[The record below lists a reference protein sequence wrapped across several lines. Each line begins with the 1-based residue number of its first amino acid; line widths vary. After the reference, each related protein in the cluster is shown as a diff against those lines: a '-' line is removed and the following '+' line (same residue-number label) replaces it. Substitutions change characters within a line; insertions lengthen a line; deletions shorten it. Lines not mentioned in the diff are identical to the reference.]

1 MVPSTKR
8 VGFIR
13 VLKYLKYKLR
23 LPSDKENI
31 QQTIE
36 QVRAGA
42 IMTGP
47 NLWVLVVAIFTA
59 SLGLNVNSTAVIIG
73 AMLISPLM
81 GPIMAMGMGGA
92 ITDFDLVLKSLKNF
106 GIAVVL
112 SIVTSTVYFIISPLK
127 VPGSELLA
135 RTSPTVYDVFI
146 AIFGGLAGIIA
157 GSGKLRQSNVIPGVA
172 IATALMPPLCTVG
185 FGIANLNPTYIFGA
199 FYLFFINTVF
209 ISLSTFLIV
218 RFLKYPH
225 VKILQAKRAIQLR
238 RAIGVLVLITIIPS
252 IYFTWRIVTRY
263 IFEERVKQF
272 VTTEFQGQ
280 RRVVLKTETVFND
293 THPEIQLSLLG
304 PEMDSTELLALNASL
319 KKYKL
324 DHARLNLA
332 QGLGGVT
339 KGGQVLGSI
348 SSAIDKNRDAL
359 QELYQELNILKTK
372 MLTNE
377 QRDSLQKAAGMA
389 VKAEFATLQWL
400 KLEPIQLFDAQLGT
414 NRQGWQV
421 DMKFDRGPIK
431 DETGRLQILADSIL
445 RADTI
450 KLNLIQ

>member
-1 MVPSTKR
+1 MATGTSKM
-8 VGFIR
+8 GLIR
-13 VLKYLKYKLR
+13 LLKYLRYKLR
-23 LPSDKENI
+23 LPNDKENI
-31 QQTIE
+31 RQTIE

-135 RTSPTVYDVFI
+135 RTSPTIYDVLI

-199 FYLFFINTVF
+199 FYLFFINAVF

-218 RFLKYPH
+218 RFLRYPQ
-225 VKILQAKRAIQLR
+225 VKVLQAKRAAQLR
-238 RAIGVLVLITIIPS
+238 RAIGVLVLITVIPS
-252 IYFTWRIVTRY
+252 IYFTWRIVSRY

-272 VTTEFQGQ
+272 VTMEFQGQ
-280 RRVVLKTETVFND
+280 RRVVLKTETVFSD
-293 THPEIQLSLLG
+293 ASPEIQLSLLG
-304 PEMDSTELLALNASL
+304 PEMDSAELQALSTSL
-319 KKYKL
+319 RKYKL
-324 DHARLNLA
+324 EHARLNLA

-359 QELYQELNILKTK
+359 QELYQELNELKTK
-372 MLTNE
+372 VVAYE
-377 QRDSLQKAAGMA
+377 QRDSLQMAAGKA
-389 VKAEFATLQWL
+389 VKAEFTGLQWL
-400 KLEPIQLFDAQLGT
+400 KLQPFQLFDARLGK

-421 DMKFDRGPIK
+421 EMKFAKSPANNEMI
-431 DETGRLQILADSIL
+431 RLQVLADSVL
-445 RADTI
+445 RADSI
-450 KLNLIQ
+450 ALKVIQ